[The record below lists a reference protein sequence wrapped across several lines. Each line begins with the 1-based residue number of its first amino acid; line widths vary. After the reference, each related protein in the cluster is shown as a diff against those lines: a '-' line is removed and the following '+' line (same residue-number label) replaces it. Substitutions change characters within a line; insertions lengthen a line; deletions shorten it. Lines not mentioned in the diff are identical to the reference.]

1 MSTPPA
7 YWAPPLPN
15 RQRPNANDAVL
26 ADKLGRLPSA
36 PVLDFPLSRT
46 PNLVTDRG
54 YDLDQA
60 ATRPEIVDNGDLQK
74 VRAVTWELHNA
85 AGGGHLPRAAQLP
98 PVAGLSPIGAAAPVP
113 AVDVREAVPKPI
125 TIKRVPVSRPVP
137 PLRERR
143 EGLSRPAK
151 FLVAAAVG
159 APLACYVAIAGPYPI
174 FGEAAPPELGSVH
187 RPSLTV
193 LPSPRAE
200 SPPALVNQNAV
211 TGKADTALNSQDAA
225 PPTEAGGRADGA
237 GGRTAVQPRAHRA
250 AEGNDVA
257 ATDDNRDRLIIAD
270 SGLRYL
276 TRSELEELSRLA
288 WYRPSAWIVPL
299 NPVED
304 ADTSLVQPVDAPVA
318 PQNAAIRPSPSERDM
333 RKDFTLADSGR
344 QYLTREELQG
354 LSPDQL
360 VIARNEIFAR
370 KGRYFKEEALRDYFS
385 QFSWYQPH
393 AWDVTLS
400 PVELANIELIQSVE
414 QSLAGSR
421 RTTGLGRAR

>member
-1 MSTPPA
+1 MPQGCRNWTLEFKSGWWDTQAHEDRAMSTPPA

-15 RQRPNANDAVL
+15 RRRPNAYDAVL
-26 ADKLGRLPSA
+26 ADKRGRLPSA
-36 PVLDFPLSRT
+36 PVLDFPLPRR
-46 PNLVTDRG
+46 PNLVTDRL
-54 YDLDQA
+54 YDLDQS
-60 ATRPEIVDNGDLQK
+60 ATRPEIADNGDLEK

-85 AGGGHLPRAAQLP
+85 AGHLPRAAQLP
-98 PVAGLSPIGAAAPVP
+98 PVPGLSPIGAPAPAP
-113 AVDVREAVPKPI
+113 PVDVHEAVPKPV
-125 TIKRVPVSRPVP
+125 TIKRVPVTRPVP

-174 FGEAAPPELGSVH
+174 FGEAAAPELGSVH

-200 SPPALVNQNAV
+200 SPPALVNQNEV
-211 TGKADTALNSQDAA
+211 TGKADTALKSQDAA
-225 PPTEAGGRADGA
+225 PPTEASGRADGA
-237 GGRTAVQPRAHRA
+237 GGRTAVQPRADRA
-250 AEGNDVA
+250 AEGNDVP

-276 TRSELEELSRLA
+276 TRSELEDLSRLA

-304 ADTSLVQPVDAPVA
+304 ATTSLIRPADAPVA
-318 PQNAAIRPSPSERDM
+318 PQNAESRPSPSETDM
-333 RKDFTLADSGR
+333 RKDFTLADSSR

-370 KGRYFKEEALRDYFS
+370 KADTSRKRRCA
-385 QFSWYQPH
+385 
-393 AWDVTLS
+393 TTS
-400 PVELANIELIQSVE
+400 PSSPGT
-414 QSLAGSR
+414 SLTPG
-421 RTTGLGRAR
+421 T